1 MSSSRS
7 KRFVLSAIV
16 IAVAAGVAATTM
28 GPIGNNDQ
36 DSILTASFTDA
47 WPIVAGNRVKAAGVD
62 IGTVKSVSLQGGR
75 AVVQMEIQNALR
87 PLHEDAR
94 ASIESKNLLG
104 ERFISIDPGSPDAPE
119 LGEPAVIDTSH
130 TSRAVD
136 LQEVLNSLDTP
147 TATALGALLTSLG
160 EGVDGNGEE
169 IAGTIK
175 ALAPAMQQSGELA
188 QILDEQ
194 NSLLTRLV
202 DQARPVANALA
213 GNRGSDLDKLVD
225 SSTQT
230 MTVVSAQ
237 QQAVNDT
244 IRQLPATLVQARA
257 TLVQLSGVAEP
268 TTATLSSLR
277 PITDKL
283 TDVSSELRQF
293 SEAADPALAS
303 LQPVLDRG
311 NAMLDEAAPL
321 VHSLLPAGG
330 ELRDVA
336 QSGRQLA
343 ENILGDHL
351 TQLME
356 FMKGWALAT
365 SDYDA
370 ISHYF
375 KAILPISP
383 SPLSR
388 AIAGPVP
395 GLPDNPV
402 SNLPLPTVPRLPLPG
417 RTGDSSDGNSATGL
431 TQRQEKSLLGQLL
444 GGL

>member
-1 MSSSRS
+1 M
-7 KRFVLSAIV
+7 LSAIAIV
-16 IAVAAGVAATTM
+16 VAAGVAATTI
-28 GPIGNNDQ
+28 GPSGNNDQ
-36 DSILTASFTDA
+36 GSILTATFSDA

-62 IGTVKSVSLQGGR
+62 IGTVESVRLQGGR
-75 AVVQMEIQNALR
+75 AVVQMKIQDALR
-87 PLHEDAR
+87 PLHKDAR
-94 ASIESKNLLG
+94 ATIQSKNLLG

-119 LGEPAVIDTSH
+119 LGEPAMIDTAH
-130 TSRAVD
+130 TSRDVD

-147 TATALGALLTSLG
+147 TSTALGALLTSLG
-160 EGVDGNGEE
+160 EGVDGNGEQV
-169 IAGTIK
+169 AGAIK

-202 DQARPVANALA
+202 DQAQPVANALA
-213 GNRGSDLDKLVD
+213 SDHGSDLDKLVD

-230 MTVVSAQ
+230 MTAVAAQ
-237 QQAVNDT
+237 RQAVDDS

-257 TLVQLSGVAEP
+257 TLARLSGVADP

-277 PITDKL
+277 PVTDEL
-283 TDVSSELRQF
+283 TDMSSELRQF

-343 ENILGDHL
+343 ENVLGDHL

-383 SPLSR
+383 SPVLR
-388 AIAGPVP
+388 AVAGPVP
-395 GLPDNPV
+395 GLPDNPAP
-402 SNLPLPTVPRLPLPG
+402 NLTLPVLPRLPLPG
-417 RTGDSSDGNSATGL
+417 RAGDSSDGNSATGL
-431 TQRQEKSLLGQLL
+431 TQSQENSLLGQLL